1 MTESKLNP
9 FDAKTILM
17 IKSVTGHEPE
27 ITEKAELFEMKMY
40 VDDKDEYIVKAA
52 IDAVIGR
59 YGMRVRAVEHI
70 REQIFLRGAIF
81 FVEYEKGAE
90 NLPNEVRGDKRE
102 PNEKAGYLYCRRLL
116 EVRAVP
122 VTRDNI
128 ERLIDFTGG
137 GTMEIPR
144 TPGGLAVYSFP
155 TENGVMLDV
164 PEGNFIVLAPDG
176 KFGKMDMQT
185 FMANFEEK
193 DANTAGLNFDEKRL
207 FEKMNKLFGR
217 NIEKRLG
224 KLAEEYNELFEAF
237 ERYLSREK
245 TQREINEI
253 NPGTHDIIDEL
264 ADVNAVLFHIA
275 ALFGYSQKELQGMAY
290 TKIAGRE
297 KNPEFMR
304 KHPHNKPE
312 SSVCGNMQ
320 QETAEQYK
328 HFENRFNKRL

>member
-1 MTESKLNP
+1 MKESKLTP
-9 FDAKTILM
+9 FDVETVLM
-17 IKSVTGHEPE
+17 VKSVTGHEPE
-27 ITEKAELFEMKMY
+27 ITEKAELFEMRMY
-40 VDDKDEYIVKAA
+40 VDDRNEYIVKAA

-70 REQIFLRGAIF
+70 REEIFLRGATF
-81 FVEYEKGAE
+81 FIEYEKGLE
-90 NLPNEVRGDKRE
+90 NLPNEVRADMRE

-164 PEGNFIVLAPDG
+164 PEGNFIVLAPDE

-193 DANTAGLNFDEKRL
+193 DANTAGLNFDEKG
-207 FEKMNKLFGR
+207 N
-217 NIEKRLG
+217 N
-224 KLAEEYNELFEAF
+224 
-237 ERYLSREK
+237 
-245 TQREINEI
+245 
-253 NPGTHDIIDEL
+253 GTI
-264 ADVNAVLFHIA
+264 V
-275 ALFGYSQKELQGMAY
+275 
-290 TKIAGRE
+290 
-297 KNPEFMR
+297 
-304 KHPHNKPE
+304 
-312 SSVCGNMQ
+312 
-320 QETAEQYK
+320 
-328 HFENRFNKRL
+328 

>member
-1 MTESKLNP
+1 MKESKLTP
-9 FDAKTILM
+9 FDVETVLM
-17 IKSVTGHEPE
+17 VKSVTGHEPE
-27 ITEKAELFEMKMY
+27 ITEKAELFEMRMY
-40 VDDKDEYIVKAA
+40 VDDRNEYIVEAA

-70 REQIFLRGAIF
+70 REEIFLRGATF
-81 FVEYEKGAE
+81 FIEYEKGLE
-90 NLPNEVRGDKRE
+90 NLPNEVRADMRE

-137 GTMEIPR
+137 GTMKIPR

-207 FEKMNKLFGR
+207 FEKMNKLFGKNFQMR
-217 NIEKRLG
+217 FL
-224 KLAEEYNELFEAF
+224 KLTEEYHELFVVADDMLVNGIIPENTS
-237 ERYLSREK
+237 E
-245 TQREINEI
+245 
-253 NPGTHDIIDEL
+253 IIDEL
-264 ADVNAVLFHIA
+264 ADLNAVLFHIA
-275 ALFGYSQKELQGMAY
+275 ALFGYSQKELQEMAY

-312 SSVCGNMQ
+312 SPVCGNMQ

>member
-1 MTESKLNP
+1 MKESRLTP
-9 FDAKTILM
+9 FDAETILM

-70 REQIFLRGAIF
+70 REQIFLRGATF

-90 NLPNEVRGDKRE
+90 NLPNEVRADKRE
-102 PNEKAGYLYCRRLL
+102 PNEKAGYLYCRKLL

-122 VTRDNI
+122 VSRDNI

-137 GTMEIPR
+137 GTMQIPR
-144 TPGGLAVYSFP
+144 TPGGLAVYLFP

-164 PEGNFIVLAPDG
+164 PEGNFIVLTPDG
-176 KFGKMDMQT
+176 KFGKMDMQM

-193 DANTAGLNFDEKRL
+193 DANTAGLTFDEKRL
-207 FEKMNKLFGR
+207 FEKMNKLFGK

-264 ADVNAVLFHIA
+264 ADVNVVLFHIA
-275 ALFGYSQKELQGMAY
+275 ALLGYSQKVTPCVGVW
-290 TKIAGRE
+290 I
-297 KNPEFMR
+297 
-304 KHPHNKPE
+304 
-312 SSVCGNMQ
+312 
-320 QETAEQYK
+320 ETYK
-328 HFENRFNKRL
+328 YMGQDI